1 MIGTPARSASAHS
14 QASLGKRR
22 HEVRP
27 MKREPEPEHSGL
39 AAPAGECFPGC
50 GGLGIEASHDRK
62 TIRMSPCSGKRKI
75 VALAFP
81 GGRHDD
87 GACNARGVH
96 FAEQLVLA
104 ERSGPVRS
112 MARRP
117 RAFRRIG
124 SPDVHLGVGDQH
136 AARSFTVFGA
146 RRASRGSFQQQ
157 KRFYM

>member
-1 MIGTPARSASAHS
+1 
-14 QASLGKRR
+14 
-22 HEVRP
+22 
-27 MKREPEPEHSGL
+27 MKREPEPKHSGL
-39 AAPAGECFPGC
+39 AAPAGERFPGS
-50 GGLGIEASHDRK
+50 GRLGIEASHDRE

-96 FAEQLVLA
+96 FAEQFVLA

-124 SPDVHLGVGDQH
+124 SPDVHLGIGDQH
-136 AARSFTVFGA
+136 AARSFMVFVFGA

-157 KRFYM
+157 KKILHVRYALPTIATRAL